1 MESRPVSRVT
11 LLNITIFVEALL
23 LLLATA
29 WSQFARVELAGHMTL
44 SARDILLG
52 CLSGSAMALTGT
64 VIFWLGKSIGLLSQL
79 RDIIYNYLIPLL
91 CDLKWTD
98 LFLLAAVSG
107 FCEEIFFRGVV
118 QAQFGIWACS
128 IAFGFFHD
136 PSFKHVSY
144 SIMAFLAGLALGALY
159 LYTNNLWA
167 PITAHV
173 VHNLISL
180 YILRYIIKPPAIP
193 SGEGEGE
200 GDSN

>member
-29 WSQFARVELAGHMTL
+29 WSQFAGVQLAAHL
-44 SARDILLG
+44 SPDSRNILLG
-52 CLSGSAMALTGT
+52 CLTGVALALSGSLL
-64 VIFWLGKSIGLLSQL
+64 FWLGKSIGILSQL
-79 RDIIYNYLIPLL
+79 RDIIYNYMIPLL
-91 CDLKWTD
+91 ADLKWMD
-98 LFLLAAVSG
+98 LFVLAGVSG

-118 QAQFGIWACS
+118 QAQFGIWATS

-144 SIMAFLAGLALGALY
+144 SIIAFLAGLALGSLY

-167 PITAHV
+167 PITAHI

-180 YILRYIIKPPAIP
+180 YILRYLIKPPESPA
-193 SGEGEGE
+193 EE
-200 GDSN
+200 GDRS